1 MEQTLDISLKTI
13 IKILITGLVLFALFL
28 IRDIV
33 IWLFFALV
41 ISVLFEPAINFLRKL
56 YLPKILAVIL
66 VYLSIFG
73 ALGLMI
79 YLTAPI
85 FVNEISHFSKNIS
98 DYFEKLNPLL
108 EGFGINAFKN
118 FEDFSTITTSLLKE
132 SSGSVIKAISVFF
145 GGVVSTI
152 AIFIFAFYISIED
165 RGPERVLTLLVPKK
179 YEEYILTIFEKSQ
192 FKVAGW
198 FGARILACLFVG
210 VVSLV
215 AFLLLGVKYSF
226 TMALV
231 SGTLT
236 FVPFIGPLITAILV
250 LLSVGVSD
258 SWLLAIYLVI
268 VLAIIQ
274 SIENN
279 VVTPLLMKK
288 FINLPPIL
296 VLVSLLAGGTILGFL
311 GMIFVVP
318 VFGIVYEFLKEFLE
332 SRKTDA
338 TNT

>member
-13 IKILITGLVLFALFL
+13 IKVLVTGFVLFALFL

-33 IWLFFALV
+33 IWFFFALV
-41 ISVLFEPAINFLRKL
+41 ISLLFEPAINFLRRL
-56 YLPKILAVIL
+56 RLPKILAVIL
-66 VYLSIFG
+66 IYLSIFG

-85 FVNEISHFSKNIS
+85 FVAEISQFSKNVP
-98 DYFEKLNPLL
+98 DYFEKISPLL
-108 EGFGINAFKN
+108 EGFGIDVSRN
-118 FEDFSTITTSLLKE
+118 FEDFSTSMASLLRE
-132 SSGSVIKAISVFF
+132 SSGSIVKAISVFF
-145 GGVVSTI
+145 GGVVSTLV
-152 AIFIFAFYISIED
+152 IFVFAFYISMED
-165 RGPERVLTLLVPKK
+165 KGPEKFLTFLVPKK
-179 YEEYILTIFEKSQ
+179 YEEYVLNIFAKSQ

-210 VVSLV
+210 IASLII
-215 AFLLLGVKYSF
+215 FLLLGVKYAL

-231 SGTLT
+231 SGVLT

-258 SWLLAIYLVI
+258 SWLLAIYLVV
-268 VLAIIQ
+268 VLAIVQ

-279 VVTPLLMKK
+279 IVTPLLMKK

-296 VLVSLLAGGTILGFL
+296 VLMSLLAGGTILGFL

-318 VFGIVYEFLKEFLE
+318 VFGIVYEFLREFLE
-332 SRKTDA
+332 ERKA
-338 TNT
+338 KQF